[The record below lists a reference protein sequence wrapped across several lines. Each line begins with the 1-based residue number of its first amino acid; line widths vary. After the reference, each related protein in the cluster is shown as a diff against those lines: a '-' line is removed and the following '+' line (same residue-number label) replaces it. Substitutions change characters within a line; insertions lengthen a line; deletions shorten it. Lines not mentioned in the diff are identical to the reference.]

1 MSWRSM
7 PGSIP
12 SIWREIDKIQSIR
25 VSEEDT
31 RKVHF
36 LAKLLAELSGQNVDV
51 VLRRVKPRTEE
62 DLAAIHALFA
72 KCQGHTIEELGEDP
86 LFSLVFM
93 NFHPKTYQL
102 KFLVSQARQETML
115 WTRQGGKTTSV
126 GLKLFKHRVRR
137 PSTQATITG
146 PGLRQAKLVIEK
158 LSDVICSMNP
168 VARKAWVEKI
178 LKTTIRLY
186 NRSRLKA
193 FPFSLEKLRG
203 ETSDDVDI
211 EEAAFI
217 KECEE
222 LVQGT
227 LMPQMATRWSK
238 GASIILNSTPW
249 DKKSY
254 YYKSLHDPKVSK
266 LWTPFIADVQMAI
279 AEGLISQEFIDLQK
293 QQLDPDRFSR
303 EYMLQFTEDHGR
315 WLSQELITS
324 CVDHSIVE
332 PWRFEDSFEDLDF
345 CGGLDIG
352 QENDN
357 AAFSIIELQ
366 GEVRLLRYSYL
377 FPLGTPYDVIA
388 THVKVMTDRWHIR
401 RTLGDKTNER
411 ALAESM
417 AKEIEGFEGVTFT
430 QPWKQKAAG
439 FLKQL
444 MAKKHFRYY
453 FDPEVVAGLAIEQF
467 EVLTG
472 KSKAD
477 GEGVVE
483 VKEQGELEGNIR
495 FYHASGTHDDRFWSI
510 VLAAAAS
517 MEEETE
523 PFLAIVPR

>member
-1 MSWRSM
+1 M
-7 PGSIP
+7 PSSI
-12 SIWREIDKIQSIR
+12 SGIWREIEKIQSVK
-25 VSEEDT
+25 VSEEDN
-31 RKVHF
+31 RKVRF
-36 LAKLLAELSGQNVDV
+36 CAKVLAELSGQSSDV
-51 VLRRVKPRTEE
+51 VFRRIKPRNEE
-62 DLAAIHALFA
+62 DLENIRKLFV
-72 KCQGHTIEELGEDP
+72 KCQGHSVAELGEDP
-86 LFSLVFM
+86 FFSMVFM
-93 NFHPKTYQL
+93 NFHPKSYQL
-102 KFLVSQARQETML
+102 KFLISQARQETIL

-137 PSTQATITG
+137 PATQATITG

-158 LSDVICSMNP
+158 LSDVICSMDP

-178 LKTTIRLY
+178 LKTTIRLH

-254 YYKSLHDPKVSK
+254 YYKTLRDPKVSK
-266 LWTPFIADVQMAI
+266 LWMPFTADFHEAVR
-279 AEGLISQEFIDLQK
+279 EGLISQEFIDLQK

-303 EYMLQFTEDHGR
+303 EYELQFTEDHGR

-324 CVDHSIVE
+324 CVDHSIIE
-332 PWRFEDSFEDLDF
+332 PWLFEDSFEDLDF

-352 QENDN
+352 QVNDP

-366 GEVRLLRYSYL
+366 GAVRLLRYSYL
-377 FPLGTPYDVIA
+377 FPLGTPYEVIT
-388 THVKVMTDRWHIR
+388 THVKVVTDRWHIR
-401 RTLGDKTNER
+401 RTLVDSTNER

-417 AKEIEGFEGVTFT
+417 ANQIDGVEGVAFT
-430 QPWKQKAAG
+430 QPWKQMAAG

-444 MAKKHFRYY
+444 MSKKQFRYY
-453 FDPEVVAGLAIEQF
+453 FDAEVVAGLAIEQF
-467 EVLTG
+467 EVLAG
-472 KSKAD
+472 KPTAEEGD
-477 GEGVVE
+477 GEVN
-483 VKEQGELEGNIR
+483 KEQGEVEGNIR
-495 FYHASGTHDDRFWSI
+495 FYQAPGTHDDRFWSI
-510 VLAAAAS
+510 VLAVAAS
-517 MEEETE
+517 MEEESE
-523 PFLAIVPR
+523 PFLGIVPR